1 MLLEIIVSNLFERFV
16 RKTGRVQF
24 LQATLQGLNWKIVY
38 FTLIIGNTKISSSKF
53 KSQLYP

>member
-24 LQATLQGLNWKIVY
+24 LQATLQGLN
-38 FTLIIGNTKISSSKF
+38 
-53 KSQLYP
+53 